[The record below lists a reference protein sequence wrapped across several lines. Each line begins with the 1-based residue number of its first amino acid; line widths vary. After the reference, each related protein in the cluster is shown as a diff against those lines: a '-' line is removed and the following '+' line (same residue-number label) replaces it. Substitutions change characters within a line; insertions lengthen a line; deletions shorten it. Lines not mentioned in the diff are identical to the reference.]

1 MIPYDDLR
9 LVNKTFESE
18 FKKEFE
24 AVLDNG
30 WYILGKKVKEFE
42 DAFAAFNGSK
52 YAIGVANGLDALILA
67 LKSYDFEPG
76 TEVIVPSNTFIATI
90 LSILHNGLK
99 PVLVE
104 PDIRT
109 YNIDPKKIEEAIT
122 PKTKAIIVVHLY
134 GKCCDMEPVLSLS
147 RKYGL
152 KLIEDTA
159 QAHGA
164 KYKNGMSGTFGE
176 IGCFSFYPG
185 KNLGALGD
193 GGGIITNDDS
203 IAKKIRQLRNYGSE
217 IKYYNE
223 EIGYNSRL
231 DELQAAFLTVKL
243 AFLNQITEHKRKL
256 AQIYFDRLKSD
267 FIKPDL
273 HPDFFDV
280 FHIFNIRHPKRDA
293 IREYLLKHEIRAEIH
308 YPVAPN
314 KQKALEEIFAGQNFP
329 ISEEIHCT
337 TLSLPCSVCHTE
349 ADIHK
354 VTDVL
359 NTF

>member
-9 LVNKTFESE
+9 LVNKGFENE
-18 FKKEFE
+18 FRKEFD
-24 AVLDNG
+24 ALLDNG

-42 DAFAAFNGSK
+42 EAFAAFQGSK
-52 YAIGVANGLDALILA
+52 HAIGVANGLDALILA
-67 LKSYDFEPG
+67 LKSYGFAPG
-76 TEVIVPSNTFIATI
+76 SEVIAPSNTFIATI

-109 YNIDPKKIEEAIT
+109 YNIDPAKIEEAIT
-122 PKTKAIIVVHLY
+122 PATKAIIVVHLY
-134 GKCCDMEPVLSLS
+134 GKCCDMDPVLALS
-147 RKYGL
+147 RKYNL

-164 KYKNGMSGTFGE
+164 KYKNEISGSFGE

-193 GGGIITNDDS
+193 GGGIVTNDDDL
-203 IAKKIRQLRNYGSE
+203 ARKIRQLRNYGSE
-217 IKYYNE
+217 LKYYNE

-231 DELQAAFLTVKL
+231 DELQAAFLLVKL
-243 AFLNQITEHKRKL
+243 ARLQQITDHKRKL
-256 AQIYFDRLKSD
+256 AQIYFEQLKSD

-280 FHIFNIRHPKRDA
+280 FHIYNIRHPKRDA
-293 IREYLLKHEIRAEIH
+293 IREFLLKKEIRAEIH

-314 KQKALEEIFAGQNFP
+314 KQKALQEIFSGLSFP
-329 ISEEIHCT
+329 ISEEIHNT
-337 TLSLPCSVCHTE
+337 TLSLPCSVCHSESDICQVAE
-349 ADIHK
+349 A
-354 VTDVL
+354 L
-359 NTF
+359 NAF